1 MIWTTMLFGALL
13 MALSACGYFVAE
25 QVSWTALIPAALG
38 VLLLASG
45 LLGLKQT
52 FRKNAMHAAV
62 FLALLGVAGT
72 ARALVDIGRKVLGDP
87 GLVVE
92 SITALLCAVFL
103 WLAIKSFLDARRRR
117 SAAEPPPAQPVP
129 DKPGPQA

>member
-13 MALSACGYFVAE
+13 VALSACGYLVAE
-25 QVSWTALIPAALG
+25 QVSWTALIPGALG

-52 FRKNAMHAAV
+52 FRKSAMHAAV
-62 FLALLGVAGT
+62 FLALLGLVGT
-72 ARALVDIGRKVLGDP
+72 THALVRIVQTVLRDP

-92 SITALLCAVFL
+92 SVTALLCAVFL
-103 WLAIKSFLDARRRR
+103 WLAVKSFLEARRHR
-117 SAAEPPPAQPVP
+117 STAESPPANPVP
-129 DKPGPQA
+129 EKPGPQA